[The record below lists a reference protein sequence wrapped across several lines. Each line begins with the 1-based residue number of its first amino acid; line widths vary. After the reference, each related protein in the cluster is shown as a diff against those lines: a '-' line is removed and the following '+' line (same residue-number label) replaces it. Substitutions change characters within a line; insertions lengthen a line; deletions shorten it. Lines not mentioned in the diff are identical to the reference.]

1 MNQGREIPIGLLAF
15 SAAHRALPSDAL
27 QLGRN
32 LVTDLESGEANVRT
46 DRNQELARGV
56 TEGTKR
62 VRHDAG
68 HCTTPASVNRS
79 DVAGRGVRDE
89 QRNAVCGTRRDG
101 DVGITSKKRIAFG
114 IGDARR
120 VVHARH
126 HAHFDAVNLAL
137 LEQSIERYPEVLDEA
152 SPILVDRSVL
162 VAEVVT
168 EVERIEG
175 RSAHTAMA
183 RSEGMAE
190 TMPLQKDRMQ
200 RTHSVCS
207 SMARLR
213 ELLRRARSRVLQ
225 VRAGSWQLHRFP
237 SAEWTQALKV
247 ALNTDREYR
256 EVGKP
261 WTFGPV
267 AMIVRADSS
276 YGLERDAGI
285 VLDVHQGECRGARFV
300 EGESDP
306 ADAEFVIVG
315 TYARWRDVIEGRL
328 DPIKAMMEGK
338 LKLAR
343 GHLPTII
350 RFVEPSRLVVAS
362 ASKVPTWFSE

>member
-1 MNQGREIPIGLLAF
+1 MAQ
-15 SAAHRALPSDAL
+15 
-27 QLGRN
+27 
-32 LVTDLESGEANVRT
+32 
-46 DRNQELARGV
+46 
-56 TEGTKR
+56 GTKG

-68 HCTTPASVNRS
+68 HCTAPASVNRS
-79 DVAGRGVRDE
+79 DVARWGVSDQ
-89 QRNAVCGTRRDG
+89 QRNAVGGTRRHG
-101 DVGITSKKRIAFG
+101 DVGITSEKRIAFG
-114 IGDARR
+114 IGDRR
-120 VVHARH
+120 GVVGGRH
-126 HAHFDAVNLAL
+126 RMHFDAVNLAL
-137 LEQSIERYPEVLDEA
+137 LEQSIERYGEAFGEA
-152 SPILVDRSVL
+152 STVLVDRGVL
-162 VAEVVT
+162 VAEVVA
-168 EVERIEG
+168 EVERVVG
-175 RSAHTAMA
+175 RSAHSPVAGGEDVA
-183 RSEGMAE
+183 K
-190 TMPLQKDRMQ
+190 TMLLQKGRMES
-200 RTHSVCS
+200 THSVCS

-213 ELLRRARSRVLQ
+213 EPLRRATWRLFQ

-276 YGLERDAGI
+276 YGLEQDAGM
-285 VLDVHQGECRGARFV
+285 VLDEHQGECRGARFV

-343 GHLPTII
+343 GHLPTIV
-350 RFVEPSRLVVAS
+350 RFVEPSRLVVAC
-362 ASKVPTWFSE
+362 AS